1 MKARIEP
8 RCRSVFALIFLGAF
22 LGLSCAESVRDAART
37 ATPAAVRGSLEGLHD
52 PQSRQLLAEFLRD
65 PEIREASAELARSI
79 ADGALAGLTD
89 LEGDRK
95 MQAATDVFVDR
106 FGAAVAKSLHSQI
119 GPELSAIVVRSVNDS
134 LQAAFSPDNQKLAR
148 QFASGL
154 APAPQRGGDAG
165 NPADKTDPQ
174 RDTPAERFARSLARS
189 AALGVQDAVHQSVQ
203 KEDVGNKQS
212 GDILAFAGKS
222 ADHGVRLLWV
232 LGVSA
237 GVFALVAIGAI
248 LWALSRTRRYRLESS
263 AHEQAALLI
272 ARAIKAAEGAPWA
285 AELKEHLKQAMRDDE
300 GAEHLRRLLRRH
312 SDVRLTGSRAGSV
325 KPPRAAE

>member
-1 MKARIEP
+1 MQTRIEP
-8 RCRSVFALIFLGAF
+8 RRRSVFALVVVGAF

-52 PQSRQLLAEFLRD
+52 PQSRRLLAEFLRD
-65 PEIREASAELARSI
+65 PEIREASGELARSI
-79 ADGALAGLTD
+79 TDGALSGLMD

-106 FGAAVAKSLHSQI
+106 FGAAVARSLHSQI

-134 LQAAFSPDNQKLAR
+134 LAAAFSPDNQKLAR
-148 QFASGL
+148 RFASGL
-154 APAPQRGGDAG
+154 APPQRGGDAG

-174 RDTPAERFARSLARS
+174 RDSPAERLARSLARS

-203 KEDVGNKQS
+203 KEDVGHKQS

-222 ADHGVRLLWV
+222 ADHGVRLLWL

-237 GVFALVAIGAI
+237 GVFALTAIGAI

-263 AHEQAALLI
+263 AHEQAALLV

-285 AELKEHLKQAMRDDE
+285 AELKEHLKQAMRDDD